1 METLTEKNIRFIEY
15 TNIAG
20 EEITF
25 QEWSI
30 DEAVKYREF
39 EPAIIKYA
47 KYGLAALIGVGIL
60 SRFTTGVYRVYR
72 MNSDAC
78 VRKCGGKKEV
88 NRKCFNMC
96 YMQACKAVMNRLRSD
111 YGQLSKIKDSIV
123 RRKVEKK
130 IKREFKKW
138 KNRYEKY
145 KLRTV
150 TSPRELILVRG
161 KKRGKYDAKRR

>member
-1 METLTEKNIRFIEY
+1 METLTERYIRFLEH

-25 QEWSI
+25 QEWSL
-30 DEAVKYREF
+30 DEAEKYREF

-60 SRFTTGVYRVYR
+60 SRFTAGVYRVYR

-78 VRKCGGKKEV
+78 VKKCGGKKGV

-111 YGQLSKIKDSIV
+111 YGQLSKIKDSMV
-123 RRKVEKK
+123 RRKVEMK
-130 IKREFKKW
+130 IKKEFKKW
-138 KNRYEKY
+138 KTRYEKY
-145 KLRTV
+145 KLRAV

-161 KKRGKYDAKRR
+161 KKRGNYNAKRR